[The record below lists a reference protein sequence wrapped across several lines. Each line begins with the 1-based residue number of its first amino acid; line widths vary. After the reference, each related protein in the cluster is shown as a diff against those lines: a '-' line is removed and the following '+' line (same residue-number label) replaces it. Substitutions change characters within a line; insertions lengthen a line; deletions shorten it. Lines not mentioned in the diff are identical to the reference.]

1 MKRTH
6 FNVAWK
12 IDTMFQSWLLE
23 DPASKHNFKCKV
35 CQSTLELGNMGKA
48 VLTKHI
54 KSVKHVRNSESR
66 KSSSAAMLAF
76 WTGGK
81 TLQTN
86 KLHNNVTDS
95 SSKNPEVKIDQA
107 PPSQNLDVPNQDIS

>member
-1 MKRTH
+1 
-6 FNVAWK
+6 
-12 IDTMFQSWLLE
+12 
-23 DPASKHNFKCKV
+23 
-35 CQSTLELGNMGKA
+35 MGKA

-54 KSVKHVRNSESR
+54 KSVKHVWNSEGQ
-66 KSSSAAMLAF
+66 KSSSAAILAF

-95 SSKNPEVKIDQA
+95 SSKNPEVTIDQA
-107 PPSQNLDVPNQDIS
+107 PTSQNLDVPNQGIS